1 MSIMFYGQDDLDAVR
16 RLVWGRLFGH
26 CIGRTREAAGRSVEQ
41 AAHSA
46 GMETCAWAA
55 IESGFVPDTSKL
67 RPMADA
73 LEIGF
78 DKIATLA
85 VLCRD
90 GWKQ

>member
-1 MSIMFYGQDDLDAVR
+1 MSMSFYGQDDLGAVR
-16 RLVWGRLFGH
+16 RLIWGRLFGQ
-26 CIGRTREAAGRSVEQ
+26 CIGKTREAAGRSVEE
-41 AAHSA
+41 AARLA

-55 IESGFVPDTSKL
+55 IEAGFVPDTSQL
-67 RPMADA
+67 RPMAGA

-78 DKIATLA
+78 DKMATLA